1 MNIVLRILLLSFI
14 LSSIVSCIG
23 DDFIEDGQ
31 DPEVRITT
39 LLDSL
44 ESGTTFQYN
53 AVYLNN
59 VGIEEGLPV
68 IWTSS
73 DETIASISES
83 GLVTGLG
90 VGSVLI
96 SANVDTGDGI
106 FTDAV
111 LLTIGMTTVN
121 NNSSREGVIAT
132 TTFYKL
138 EGSFLLDE
146 IDNGSIRLSIDE
158 NFCTTSALPGLYVYL
173 SNNRNS
179 IAEAFEIGEVTTFE
193 GAHEFEIE
201 DIGLMDYNF
210 LVYFCKPFNVKVG
223 DGEIN

>member
-1 MNIVLRILLLSFI
+1 ML
-14 LSSIVSCIG
+14 
-23 DDFIEDGQ
+23 
-31 DPEVRITT
+31 
-39 LLDSL
+39 
-44 ESGTTFQYN
+44 
-53 AVYLNN
+53 
-59 VGIEEGLPV
+59 
-68 IWTSS
+68 
-73 DETIASISES
+73 
-83 GLVTGLG
+83 GLG